1 MPTFMYESLFSYMFE
16 IKGFILFELDGRN
29 GGVTQVAL
37 YTCKAL

>member
-1 MPTFMYESLFSYMFE
+1 MPTFVYEYLFTYLPE
-16 IKGFILFELDGRN
+16 IKGFILFEVDSRN

>member
-1 MPTFMYESLFSYMFE
+1 MPTFMYEYLYIYLSE